1 MTDVLIS
8 DGEFDAMRTA
18 PKRVTNPQARG
29 REKPGGHKQ
38 RNFNLIAEH
47 DDAKRFR
54 LYLRQN
60 LDDEQDFSCGLAL
73 IRLGGRSVSLVRY
86 NGSSHRHGDILFHC
100 HIHRAT
106 EEASLAGKKIDSHA
120 EATDRYRTLN
130 GALACLIDDCCVDGI
145 SASHDTRDLF
155 DDH

>member
-8 DGEFDAMRTA
+8 DRELDAMRVA
-18 PKRVTNPQARG
+18 PKRVTNPQARWH
-29 REKPGGHKQ
+29 EKPGGHRQK
-38 RNFNLIAEH
+38 NFNLVAEH
-47 DDAKRFR
+47 GDTERFR

-60 LDDEQDFSCGLAL
+60 LDDEQDFSCSLAL
-73 IRLGGRSVSLVRY
+73 IRPGRRPVSLVRY

-130 GALACLIDDCCVDGI
+130 GALACLIDDCRVEGI
-145 SASHDTRDLF
+145 LASHDTRDLF

>member
-1 MTDVLIS
+1 MTDVPIS
-8 DGEFDAMRTA
+8 DGELDAMRSE
-18 PKRVTNPQARG
+18 PKRVTNPQARWH
-29 REKPGGHKQ
+29 EKPGGNQQK
-38 RNFNLIAEH
+38 NFNLVAGH

-73 IRLGGRSVSLVRY
+73 VQPGGKPVSLVRY

-106 EEASLAGKKIDSHA
+106 EEANMAGKKIDSHA
-120 EATDRYRTLN
+120 EATDGYKTLD
-130 GALACLIDDCCVDGI
+130 GALACLIDDCGVEGI
-145 SASHDTRDLF
+145 LASHDTRDLF